1 MEYTRSLITKYL
13 LTDSKSMDEIVAR
26 LDAVAEEARAMGA
39 AGVKVDTVHY
49 LGENPVLITE
59 DPLIAERFGFDP
71 PDPDDYDDE
80 EAEVCNQ
87 EDPEHLTGADDESM
101 VGKG

>member
-1 MEYTRSLITKYL
+1 MEYTCHLITKYL

-26 LDAVAEEARAMGA
+26 LEAAVEEARAMGA
-39 AGVKVDTVHY
+39 AGVTVY
-49 LGENPVLITE
+49 TPGFGNDFPTLITE
-59 DPLIAERFGFDP
+59 DPLIAERFGFAP
-71 PDPDDYDDE
+71 PDPEDYDGE

-87 EDPEHLTGADDESM
+87 GDPGHLTGADGESM